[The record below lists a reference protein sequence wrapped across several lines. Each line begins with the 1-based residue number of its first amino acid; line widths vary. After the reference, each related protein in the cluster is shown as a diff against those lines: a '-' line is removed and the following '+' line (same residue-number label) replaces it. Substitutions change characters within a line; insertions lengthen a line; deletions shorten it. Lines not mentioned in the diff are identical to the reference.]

1 MKPLSTPR
9 RRNQMSP
16 GCLVL
21 FFLPF
26 LAIGCVASYFVL
38 WRPWSTWVA
47 ARFWQPVP
55 CRVVSSQVAS
65 SSDGDT
71 YRVDITYAYA
81 FDGGEYRGSRYD
93 FMGGSS
99 SGYDGKAAIV
109 AQHPPG
115 SQATC
120 WIDPSHP
127 DQAVFSRD
135 FSWKYLIGL
144 FPLIFVAVG
153 AGGIIWAF
161 RTVQKNRRVQS
172 MQAMQ
177 GAMGPRPSPFGVEI
191 PADAAQPRV
200 LRPLLAAVGRL
211 VGMSVFALF
220 WNGIVSAFVIPMV
233 IKWRE
238 GTPPEGCLVAF
249 ISLFVLIGLGLLV
262 AAFRQF
268 LVLFNPRLEMTLS
281 QGALV
286 LGQSILLQWKIEG
299 KAERV
304 KRLRIF
310 LEGREEA
317 TYRRGTDTVT
327 DRQVFATIPV
337 IETDQPMQIAQ
348 GTARIA
354 VPDDT
359 VPSFRADRNKIVWTL
374 KAACDIPG
382 WPDSEDEYDIVV
394 APAALLR

>member
-9 RRNQMSP
+9 RRNASP

-21 FFLPF
+21 FFVPF
-26 LAIGCVASYFVL
+26 LAIGCVASYFAL
-38 WRPWSTWVA
+38 WRPWSSWIA
-47 ARFWQPVP
+47 SQFWQPVS

-65 SSDGDT
+65 GSDGDT
-71 YRVDITYAYA
+71 FRVDIAYTWTVE
-81 FDGGEYRGSRYD
+81 GREYQGSRYN
-93 FMGGSS
+93 FMSGSSS
-99 SGYDGKAAIV
+99 SGYESKAAIV

-120 WIDPSHP
+120 WVDPGHP

-135 FSWKYLIGL
+135 FSWVYLIGL

-153 AGGIIWAF
+153 AGGMVWAIQTA
-161 RTVQKNRRVQS
+161 RKNRRLT
-172 MQAMQ
+172 AQ
-177 GAMGPRPSPFGVEI
+177 GLQGTAGPLASPFGVEI
-191 PADAAQPRV
+191 PVDAAQQKV
-200 LRPLLAAVGRL
+200 LRPLAGALGKLAGL
-211 VGMSVFALF
+211 TVFALF
-220 WNGIVSAFVIPMV
+220 WNGLVSAFVIAMYF
-233 IKWRE
+233 KWKQ
-238 GTPPEGCLVAF
+238 GNPPEGCLVAF
-249 ISLFVLIGLGLLV
+249 ISLFVLIGLGLIV

-281 QGALV
+281 QGVLV
-286 LGQSILLQWKIEG
+286 PGRSALLQWKIEG

-310 LEGREEA
+310 LEGREQA

-327 DRQVFATIPV
+327 DRQVFATIP
-337 IETDQPMQIAQ
+337 IFETDQPMQIAQ
-348 GTARIA
+348 GSANVS
-354 VPDDT
+354 VPDET
-359 VPSFRADRNKIVWTL
+359 APSFAADHNKIVWTL

-394 APAALLR
+394 APAALRR